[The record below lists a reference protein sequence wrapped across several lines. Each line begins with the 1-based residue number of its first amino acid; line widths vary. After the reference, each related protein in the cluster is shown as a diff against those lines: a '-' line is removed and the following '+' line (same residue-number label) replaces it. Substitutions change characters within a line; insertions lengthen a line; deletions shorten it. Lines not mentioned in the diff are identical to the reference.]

1 MKIKQQKEQKCVSQK
16 NLKFNGYKRC
26 LEATQIGNKTNQL
39 EKNKLGVESLWENR
53 KEFIKT
59 IN

>member
-1 MKIKQQKEQKCVSQK
+1 MSQK

-26 LEATQIGNKTNQL
+26 LEATQIVNKTNQL
-39 EKNKLGVESLWENR
+39 EKNKFGVDSLWENR

>member
-1 MKIKQQKEQKCVSQK
+1 MSQK

-26 LEATQIGNKTNQL
+26 LEATQIVNKTNQL
-39 EKNKLGVESLWENR
+39 EKNFGVDSLWENR